1 MLANA
6 PTRPVRRSALGSLQ
20 HNPAAARHH
29 IDWVLLATAVV
40 LAGVGLVA
48 IYSAKYQLYHDNGI
62 DPYVLVKRQGVALGL
77 GAVGLVTAMLIDYRR
92 LRDFALPLFAGSTL
106 ALVALLLFAPETNG
120 AKAWFDIGSFQ
131 LQPAEFAKVA
141 LVLAMAAY
149 ATSARGHTLHFGQ
162 FFVALLI
169 AGVPTVLVL
178 AQPDLGTAMVMVAIG
193 MGVLL
198 VGGAQPRHI
207 ALISFLAIVSVA
219 VIVGTGKLDTYQYDR
234 LTAFVGVA
242 QPSERLDGQLI
253 QNNVVRHVEASKTA
267 IATGG
272 TTGTGFLDNSITGG
286 GFVPEQQT
294 DFIFTTVAE
303 QFGMVGAGSLLALYA
318 LLVFR
323 LWRIAHLAKDMTGT
337 LIAVGALAM
346 VVFQVFQNTGMTM
359 GIMPVTGI
367 PLPLVSYGGSATV
380 AFLGLIGLVESVH
393 MRRFL

>member
-1 MLANA
+1 
-6 PTRPVRRSALGSLQ
+6 
-20 HNPAAARHH
+20 
-29 IDWVLLATAVV
+29 
-40 LAGVGLVA
+40 
-48 IYSAKYQLYHDNGI
+48 
-62 DPYVLVKRQGVALGL
+62 VLVKRQAVALAL
-77 GAVGLVTAMLIDYRR
+77 GAVGLVIAMLIDYRR
-92 LRDFALPLFAGSTL
+92 LRDYAFHLFAGTML
-106 ALVALLLFAPETNG
+106 TLLLLLPFAPETNG

-131 LQPAEFAKVA
+131 LQPAEFAKTS

-149 ATSARGHTLHFGQ
+149 VTSARGHALHFGQ
-162 FFVALLI
+162 FFVALVI

-198 VGGAQPRHI
+198 VAGAQPRHI
-207 ALISFLAIVSVA
+207 ALISFLAVVSVA
-219 VIVGTGKLDTYQYDR
+219 VIVGSGKLDGYQYDR

-242 QPSERLDGQLI
+242 QESERLDGELI
-253 QNNVVRHVEASKTA
+253 ENNVVRHVEGSKTA

-272 TTGTGFLDNSITGG
+272 LTGTGFLNNSITGG

-303 QFGMVGAGSLLALYA
+303 QFGLVGAGALLGLYA

-323 LWRIAHLAKDMTGT
+323 LWRIAHLAKDMVGT

-346 VVFQVFQNTGMTM
+346 VVFQVFQNAGMTM

-380 AFLGLIGLVESVH
+380 AFLALIGLVESVH

>member
-1 MLANA
+1 MG
-6 PTRPVRRSALGSLQ
+6 RSALGSL
-20 HNPAAARHH
+20 HRNPAAARHH
-29 IDWVLLATAVV
+29 IDWVLLGSAAV
-40 LAGVGLVA
+40 LAAVGLVA
-48 IYSAKYQLYHDNGI
+48 IYSAKYQLYIDNGI
-62 DPYVLVKRQGVALGL
+62 DPYVLVKRQAVAIGL
-77 GAVGLVTAMLIDYRR
+77 GAAGLVIAMLIDYRR
-92 LRDFALPLFAGSTL
+92 LRDYAFHLFAGTTL
-106 ALVALLLFAPETNG
+106 ALLLLLSFAPETNG

-131 LQPAEFAKVA
+131 LQPAEFAKVT

-149 ATSARGHTLHFGQ
+149 ATSARGHALHFGQ
-162 FFVALLI
+162 FFVALVI
-169 AGVPTVLVL
+169 AGVPTLLVL

-207 ALISFLAIVSVA
+207 ALISFLAVVSVA
-219 VIVGTGKLDTYQYDR
+219 VVVGSGKLDGYQYDR

-242 QPSERLDGQLI
+242 QESERLDGQLI
-253 QNNVVRHVEASKTA
+253 ENNVMRHVNASKTA

-272 TTGTGFLDNSITGG
+272 ATGTGFLDNSITGG

-303 QFGMVGAGSLLALYA
+303 QFGMLGAGALLGLYA

-380 AFLGLIGLVESVH
+380 AFLCLIGLVESVH